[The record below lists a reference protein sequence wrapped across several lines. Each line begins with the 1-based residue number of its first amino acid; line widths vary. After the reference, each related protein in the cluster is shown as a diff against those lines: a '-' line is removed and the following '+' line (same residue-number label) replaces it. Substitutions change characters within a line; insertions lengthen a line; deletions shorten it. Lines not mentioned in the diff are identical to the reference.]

1 MLDRRKFLKSTGA
14 LAALSMVPFSG
25 KASGLKLSN
34 DKANPVI
41 LPKKLKKGDTIGLI
55 TPSAPIT
62 KEQLNETVKK
72 LEKLGFKTYYKDSVL
87 SEYGYFAGKDQERA
101 DELMSMFTN
110 KEVDG
115 ILSVR
120 GGYGAIRILDM
131 LDYEAIK
138 QNPKVFMGFSD
149 ITAFLNAIYSKTGLV
164 TFHGPLGIST
174 YTDFSWVVFKSVA
187 MEPKSRY
194 LYPYFREPDEAEN
207 PEFDLYTINSG
218 KATGNLIGGNI
229 SVLDSMTGTE
239 FEPDFADKI
248 VILEEVEEKT
258 YKVDKM
264 LVHLLQATNLKDAA
278 GIAFGTFKDCN
289 INDEPKLTLKQAIED
304 LFKPLDMPIIY
315 GLPFGH
321 ILFNIT
327 IPLGIRAQLNA
338 NKNTLKL
345 LDFAVG

>member
-25 KASGLKLSN
+25 KAAGLKLSN
-34 DKANPVI
+34 EETNPNI
-41 LPKKLKKGDTIGLI
+41 LPKKLKPGDTIGLI

-62 KEQLNETVKK
+62 QEQLDETVKK

-87 SEYGYFAGKDQERA
+87 SQYGYFAGKDQERA

-131 LDYEAIK
+131 LDYEVIK

-174 YTDFSWVVFKSVA
+174 YTDFSWVVFKSVV
-187 MEPKSRY
+187 MDPKSRY

-218 KATGNLIGGNI
+218 KATGSLIGGNI
-229 SVLDSMTGTE
+229 SVLDSMIGTK

-321 ILFNIT
+321 ILFNVT

-338 NKNTLKL
+338 NKNTVKL
-345 LDFAVG
+345 LDLAVS

>member
-25 KASGLKLSN
+25 KAAGLKLSN
-34 DKANPVI
+34 EETNPNI
-41 LPKKLKKGDTIGLI
+41 LPKKLKPGDTIGLI

-62 KEQLNETVKK
+62 QEQLDETVKK

-87 SEYGYFAGKDQERA
+87 SQYGYFAGKDQERA

-174 YTDFSWVVFKSVA
+174 YTDFSWVVFKSVV
-187 MEPKSRY
+187 MDPKSRY

-218 KATGNLIGGNI
+218 KATGSLIGGNI
-229 SVLDSMTGTE
+229 SVLDSMIGTK

-321 ILFNIT
+321 ILFNVT

-345 LDFAVG
+345 LDLAVG